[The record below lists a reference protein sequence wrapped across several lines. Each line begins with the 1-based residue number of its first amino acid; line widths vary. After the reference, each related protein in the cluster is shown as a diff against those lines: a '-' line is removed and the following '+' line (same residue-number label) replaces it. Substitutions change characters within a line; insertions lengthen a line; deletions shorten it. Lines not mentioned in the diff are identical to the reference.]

1 MDQFCSELVA
11 NSESKWFL
19 SALREWEHVETFL
32 EEEEGTCICGHVIKE
47 HCIIQNM
54 INRKKLTVGNHCVKK
69 FMNLDISKHFD
80 AIRRVRKDITKPF
93 NPACLREALN
103 GKIISENECRFYADT
118 WRKRNLTK
126 IEKEWRISINKRI
139 LKAKEQNMLHIKISM
154 IMRHF
159 FGVGSGGVYRNNC
172 WSEHIGIRLK
182 QLGNVR
188 IPVNGEKFYDWIRD
202 PGRTPQEILQMLRRK
217 LDRLRS

>member
-69 FMNLDISKHFD
+69 FMNLDISNTLMPSAGSGKTSLSLL
-80 AIRRVRKDITKPF
+80 IRR
-93 NPACLREALN
+93 AC
-103 GKIISENECRFYADT
+103 GK
-118 WRKRNLTK
+118 L
-126 IEKEWRISINKRI
+126 
-139 LKAKEQNMLHIKISM
+139 
-154 IMRHF
+154 
-159 FGVGSGGVYRNNC
+159 
-172 WSEHIGIRLK
+172 
-182 QLGNVR
+182 
-188 IPVNGEKFYDWIRD
+188 
-202 PGRTPQEILQMLRRK
+202 
-217 LDRLRS
+217 